1 MNKTW
6 KVNDI
11 DKKRAEEISKK
22 FNLEMLASNVL
33 ANKDLSDEEIEIFLN
48 PTRNNFHDPFLMP
61 DMKIAVDRILK
72 AIENNEKILIYGDYD
87 ADGITSTTIL
97 KRFFNDRNI
106 DVGTYI
112 PNRLDEGYGL
122 NKDAIES
129 IKKDDYKL
137 IITVDT
143 GITANEQ
150 IVDAKNAGIDVI
162 VTDHHEPGEELP
174 DAIAVVD
181 CKRKDNKYPFREL
194 AGCGV
199 AFKLICALAQ
209 KLELNENEALKYIDL
224 ACVGT
229 ISDIVPLED
238 ENRIIAKLGLLLL
251 KQTRNLGL
259 RELIRTIGFKEI
271 TSETISF
278 GIAPRI
284 NACGRMGHQEVALN
298 LFTSD
303 DPIKVREYA
312 YSLEEYNKERQAI
325 EKRIYE
331 ESLKLLEKENIE
343 DKSCIVLGNT
353 NWHNGVIGIVSS
365 KITDKYYKPSLL
377 ICFEDN
383 IGKGS
388 GRSIPGFDL
397 HEALTKCSSNLE
409 SFGGH
414 SMAVGLK
421 LKKEK
426 YEAFKKEIEEYT
438 KENIKEDVL
447 DREILIDQELQNK
460 DITIHSVREL
470 ELLEPFGEGNQE
482 PIVLYKNLKIE
493 SIRTLSEG
501 KHIKLNLKNEN
512 IKIDAIGFN
521 MGQLANEYLIGDKVD
536 VVGNIKVNTFNNFE
550 TIQITLI
557 DIRKSL

>member
-1 MNKTW
+1 MNRTW
-6 KVNDI
+6 KVKEI
-11 DKKRAEEISKK
+11 DKNRADEISKK
-22 FNLEMLASNVL
+22 FNLDNLVSNVL
-33 ANKDLSDEEIEIFLN
+33 ASKDLSDEEIEIFLN

-61 DMKIAVDRILK
+61 DMDKAIDRILK
-72 AIENNEKILIYGDYD
+72 AFDNDEKILVYGDYD

-97 KRFFNDRNI
+97 KRFFNDLGKE
-106 DVGTYI
+106 VGTYI

-122 NKDAIES
+122 NKEAIES
-129 IKKDDYKL
+129 IKKDNYKL

-150 IVDAKNAGIDVI
+150 IEDAKLNGIDVI
-162 VTDHHEPGEELP
+162 VTDHHEPGDILP
-174 DAIAVVD
+174 EAIAVVD

-209 KLELNENEALKYIDL
+209 KLNLKEDDALKYIDL

-259 RELIRTIGFKEI
+259 RELIRSIGFKDI

-284 NACGRMGHQEVALN
+284 NACGRMGHQEIALS

-303 DPIKVREYA
+303 DPIAVREYA
-312 YSLEEYNKERQAI
+312 YKLEEYNKERQAV

-331 ESLKLLEKENIE
+331 ESLKLLEKENID

-383 IGKGS
+383 LGKGS

-397 HEALTKCSSNLE
+397 HEALTKCSKNLV

-421 LKKEK
+421 LEKEK
-426 YEAFKKEIEEYT
+426 YEDFKKEFEEYA
-438 KENIKEDVL
+438 KENIKEDTL
-447 DREILIDQELQNK
+447 EKEILIDEELQNK
-460 DITIHSVREL
+460 DITIHSVKEMQ
-470 ELLEPFGEGNQE
+470 LLEPFGEGNIE

-501 KHIKLNLKNEN
+501 KHIKLSIKNEN

-521 MGQLANEYLIGDKVD
+521 MGDLANEFLIGDKVD
-536 VVGNIKVNTFNNFE
+536 VVGNIKINVFNNFE
-550 TIQITLI
+550 NIQITLI
-557 DIRKSL
+557 DIRRSL

>member
-426 YEAFKKEIEEYT
+426 YEAFKKEIEEYA

-536 VVGNIKVNTFNNFE
+536 VVGNIKINTFNNFE

>member
-331 ESLKLLEKENIE
+331 ESLKLLEKENID

-377 ICFEDN
+377 VCFEDN

-421 LKKEK
+421 LEKEK
-426 YEAFKKEIEEYT
+426 YEAFKKEIEEYA

-447 DREILIDQELQNK
+447 EREILIDQELQNK

-536 VVGNIKVNTFNNFE
+536 VVGNIKINTFNNFE

>member
-122 NKDAIES
+122 NKEAIES

-426 YEAFKKEIEEYT
+426 YEAFKKEIEEYA

-482 PIVLYKNLKIE
+482 PIVLYKNSKIE

-536 VVGNIKVNTFNNFE
+536 VVGNIKINTFNNFE

>member
-1 MNKTW
+1 
-6 KVNDI
+6 
-11 DKKRAEEISKK
+11 
-22 FNLEMLASNVL
+22 MLASNVL

-421 LKKEK
+421 LEKEK
-426 YEAFKKEIEEYT
+426 YEAFKKEIEEYA

-536 VVGNIKVNTFNNFE
+536 VVGNIKINTFNNFE

>member
-426 YEAFKKEIEEYT
+426 YEAFKKEIEEYA

>member
-33 ANKDLSDEEIEIFLN
+33 ANKGLNDEEIEIFLN

-426 YEAFKKEIEEYT
+426 YEAFKKEIEEYA

-470 ELLEPFGEGNQE
+470 ELLEPFGEGNHE

-536 VVGNIKVNTFNNFE
+536 VVGNIKINTFNNFE

>member
-33 ANKDLSDEEIEIFLN
+33 ANKGLNDEEIEIFLN

-426 YEAFKKEIEEYT
+426 YEAFKKEIEEYA

-536 VVGNIKVNTFNNFE
+536 VVGNIKINTFNNFE